1 MALFII
7 LGICLSCLSLFFLWN
22 QHHGKGKL
30 PPGPTPFP
38 IVGNILQ
45 MDMKNIVKSLNM
57 LAEEYGPVFTVYL
70 GMKPTVV
77 LHGYEVLKEAL
88 VDRGDEF
95 SDKMQSLLPSKANQG
110 LGIVFS
116 NGEIWKQTRRFSL
129 TVLRSMGMG
138 KKTIEDRIQQ
148 EALCL
153 VKALRKTNGSP
164 CDPNFLLACVPC
176 NVICAVIFQRRF
188 DYNDDTFKGFM
199 KNFHRSLEILAS
211 PWIQLCS
218 AYPALYYLPGI
229 HNEYIKI
236 CTEIKEFILKEIK
249 RHQESLNIS
258 SPEDFIDHF
267 LIKME
272 KEKHNKNSE
281 FTMENLVVT
290 IFDLFGAGTETTSTT
305 MKYGLLFLLKHPEV
319 TAKIQE
325 EIGQVIGRHRS
336 PCMQDKNQMPYTNAV
351 LHEIQRCI
359 DLVPIPLPHKTAQD
373 VEFRG
378 YHIPKDTSVMTCLTS
393 ALNDDKEFP
402 HPEKFDPGHFLD
414 ERGNFKKSDYFMAFS
429 AGRRACLG
437 EGLARMELFLTLT
450 NILQH
455 FTLKPL
461 VNPEDIDT
469 TPVQKGLFSLP
480 PSYEICFIP
489 V

>member
-199 KNFHRSLEILAS
+199 KKFQRNIEILTS
-211 PWIQLCS
+211 PWIQ
-218 AYPALYYLPGI
+218 
-229 HNEYIKI
+229 
-236 CTEIKEFILKEIK
+236 
-249 RHQESLNIS
+249 
-258 SPEDFIDHF
+258 
-267 LIKME
+267 
-272 KEKHNKNSE
+272 EKHNKNSE

-429 AGRRACLG
+429 AGKRACLG

>member
-1 MALFII
+1 
-7 LGICLSCLSLFFLWN
+7 
-22 QHHGKGKL
+22 
-30 PPGPTPFP
+30 
-38 IVGNILQ
+38 
-45 MDMKNIVKSLNM
+45 MDIKNIIKSLTM

-77 LHGYEVLKEAL
+77 LHGYQVLKEAL
-88 VDRGDEF
+88 IDRGDEF
-95 SDKMQSLLPSKANQG
+95 SGKMQSSLPSKANQG

-116 NGEIWKQTRRFSL
+116 NGEIWKQTQRFSL

-138 KKTIEDRIQQ
+138 KKTIEDRIKQ

-176 NVICAVIFQRRF
+176 NVISAVIFQRHF
-188 DYNDDTFKGFM
+188 DYNDDTFRGFM
-199 KNFHRSLEILAS
+199 KNFQRNIEILNS
-211 PWIQLCS
+211 PWVQLCS
-218 AYPALYYLPGI
+218 AYPVLYRLPGI
-229 HNEYIKI
+229 HNEYFKI

-249 RHQESLNIS
+249 RHQESLDIS
-258 SPEDFIDHF
+258 SPHDFIDHF

-272 KEKHNKNSE
+272 KEKHNQNSE
-281 FTMENLVVT
+281 FTMENLAII
-290 IFDLFGAGTETTSTT
+290 IFDLFSAGTETMSTT

-325 EIGQVIGRHRS
+325 EIEQVIGRHRS
-336 PCMQDKNQMPYTNAV
+336 PCMQDKNHMPYTNAV

-359 DLVPIPLPHKTAQD
+359 DLVPIPLPRETTQD

-378 YHIPKDTSVMTCLTS
+378 YHIPKGTSVMACLTS
-393 ALNDDKEFP
+393 ALNDNKEFP

-429 AGRRACLG
+429 AGRRACIG
-437 EGLARMELFLTLT
+437 EGLAHMELFLMLT

-455 FTLKPL
+455 FILKPL

-469 TPVQKGLFSLP
+469 TPVQTGLLSLP